1 MSGIPL
7 AYPELHHPQRG
18 ILTHRSTRNRTP
30 FVTGALPFPHGVPML
45 FAPCL
50 CPGLSLMCLASVS

>member
-1 MSGIPL
+1 MSGILL
-7 AYPELHHPQRG
+7 ASTTPREGFSL
-18 ILTHRSTRNRTP
+18 RSRRNRTP

-50 CPGLSLMCLASVS
+50 CPGLSLMYLASVS